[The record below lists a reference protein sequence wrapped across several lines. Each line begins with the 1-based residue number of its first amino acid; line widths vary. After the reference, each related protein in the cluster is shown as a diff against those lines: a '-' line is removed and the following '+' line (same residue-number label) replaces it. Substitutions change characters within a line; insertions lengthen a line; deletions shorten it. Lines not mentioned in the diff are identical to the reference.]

1 MKQVSKYHDRMV
13 KPPHSIPQPEDD
25 EIDLEEILKEMGYYD
40 DDESEE
46 LNDYSE
52 EEIREYIRDIVNE
65 RFSDEM
71 ELQKIIDE
79 LNSDIYE

>member
-1 MKQVSKYHDRMV
+1 MV

-40 DDESEE
+40 DDYSEE
-46 LNDYSE
+46 ELDDYSE